1 MALPH
6 QQRFFDHLM
15 QERRLSPHTEK
26 GYRRD
31 LEAFERFFADYEGEP
46 LTADNLAA
54 VDSDHIRSFLG
65 RGHREG
71 LARTTMQRRM
81 AALRAWFNYMDREGL
96 VTGNPAAAV
105 SSPKAPKRLPRA
117 PSVEQ
122 TINLLDQSAPLPPA
136 PEASDFDKSAWSNL
150 RTLRDAALME
160 LLYSAGLRISEACNL
175 DRADVDL
182 SAGQLRVRHG
192 KGGKERMAPMGQN
205 AIQAIEAWLQ
215 ARTKAKPHMDPMGP
229 VFTGQ
234 QGKRLNSR
242 EGQRLLAKWR
252 QRLDLPDSVTPH
264 ALRHAF
270 ATHLLQAG
278 ADLRAIQEMMGH
290 ASLSAT
296 QKYTHLDMQALA
308 KVYDAAHPRA
318 QRRTPRPSTTPTFRK
333 EPS

>member
-1 MALPH
+1 MELPYL
-6 QQRFFDHLM
+6 QRFFDHLM
-15 QERRLSPHTEK
+15 QERRLSVHTEK

-31 LEAFERFFADYEGEP
+31 LEAFSAFYAEYEGEP
-46 LTADNLAA
+46 LTPTKLAQL
-54 VDSDHIRSFLG
+54 DGDHILAFLG

-81 AALRAWFNYMDREGL
+81 AALRAWFNYMQREGL
-96 VTGNPAAAV
+96 VSGNPAAAV

-122 TINLLDQSAPLPPA
+122 TLNLLDKSTPRPLS
-136 PEASDFDKSAWSNL
+136 PEASDFDTSAWAVL
-150 RTLRDAALME
+150 RSLRDTALLE

-182 SAGQLRVRHG
+182 RGGELRVRHG
-192 KGGKERMAPMGQN
+192 KGGKQRMVPLGRTAV
-205 AIQAIEAWLQ
+205 AAIEAWLQ
-215 ARTKAKPHMDPMGP
+215 ARTRAKPQLDPMGP
-229 VFTGQ
+229 IFTGQ
-234 QGKRLNSR
+234 LGKRLNSR
-242 EGQRLLAKWR
+242 EGQRLLEKWR
-252 QRLDLPDSVTPH
+252 ARLDLPESVTPH

-318 QRRTPRPSTTPTFRK
+318 QRRTPRPSTTPQFQK
-333 EPS
+333 DLP